1 MSLENYNIEL
11 DVFEGP
17 MDLLLYF
24 IKRDEINIYDIP
36 IARITRE
43 YLEYLDLMQTLN
55 LRVAGEFIAMAST
68 LMQIKARMLLPRF
81 SNPEDEDVEDPRS
94 ELVRKLVEYQQFKEL
109 GEELRQLEGKSI
121 GHFPRRPDLSQIDTS
136 VDAEEVLQKVTLFDI
151 LAAFKKVLD
160 RLPEGPAEHQVNK
173 LEVSIKEQTAYIY
186 SHFIKKSKI
195 RFSELAGGIQKRI
208 VLIVTFLAILEMIRT
223 QQIRVYQEGVFDDF
237 TLEKVES

>member
-1 MSLENYNIEL
+1 MEHYNIAL

-43 YLEYLDLMQTLN
+43 YLEYLDLMKTLN

-81 SNPEDEDVEDPRS
+81 SDPEDEDMEDPRT
-94 ELVRKLVEYQQFKEL
+94 ELVQKLVEYQQFKEL
-109 GEELRQLEGKSI
+109 GEELRCLEDQSI
-121 GHFPRRPDLSQIDTS
+121 GHFPRKPDLSHIDTS
-136 VDAEEVLQKVTLFDI
+136 VEPEEILQKVTLFDI

-160 RLPEGPAEHQVNK
+160 RLPEGPAEHRVQK
-173 LEVSIKEQTAYIY
+173 PEVSIKEQTEYIY
-186 SHFIKKSKI
+186 SHFIKKSKV
-195 RFSELAGGIQKRI
+195 RFSELTQNIRKRV
-208 VLIVTFLAILEMIRT
+208 VLIVTFLAILEMIRSR
-223 QQIRVYQEGVFDDF
+223 QIRVYQEGIFDDF
-237 TLEKVES
+237 MIEKVES

>member
-1 MSLENYNIEL
+1 MENYNIAL

-81 SNPEDEDVEDPRS
+81 SDPDDENMEDPRT
-94 ELVRKLVEYQQFKEL
+94 ELVQRLVEYQQFKEL
-109 GEELRQLEGKSI
+109 GEELRQLEEQSI
-121 GHFPRRPDLSQIDTS
+121 GHFPRRPDLGLIDTS
-136 VDAEEVLQKVTLFDI
+136 VEAEEILQKVTLFDI

-160 RLPEGPAEHQVNK
+160 RIPEGPSEHRVNK
-173 LEVSIKEQTAYIY
+173 LEVSIQEQTEFIY
-186 SHFIKKSKI
+186 GHFIKKSKVY
-195 RFSELAGGIQKRI
+195 FSELVKGINKRI
-208 VLIVTFLAILEMIRT
+208 VLIVTFLAILEMIRSH
-223 QQIRVYQEGVFDDF
+223 QIRVYQEGVFDDF
-237 TLEKVES
+237 TIEKVES

>member
-1 MSLENYNIEL
+1 MSDQYNIEL

-81 SNPEDEDVEDPRS
+81 SENEDETVEDPRS
-94 ELVRKLVEYQQFKEL
+94 ELVHRLVEYQQFKEL
-109 GEELRQLEGKSI
+109 GEELKQREENSI
-121 GHFPRRPDLSQIDTS
+121 GYFPRRPDPSLITTS
-136 VDAEEVLQKVTLFDI
+136 VEAEEILQKVTLFDI

-160 RLPEGPAEHQVNK
+160 RIPAGPAEHNVSRF
-173 LEVSIKEQTAYIY
+173 EVTIHEQTEYIY
-186 SHFIKKSKI
+186 SYFIKKSKI
-195 RFSELAGGIQKRI
+195 RFSDLVHKIDKRI
-208 VLIVTFLAILEMIRT
+208 VLIVTFLALLEMIRT
-223 QQIRVYQEGVFDDF
+223 RQVRIYQEGVFDDF
-237 TLEKVES
+237 TIEKVET

>member
-1 MSLENYNIEL
+1 MSDQYNIEL

-43 YLEYLDLMQTLN
+43 YLDYLDLMQTLN

-81 SNPEDEDVEDPRS
+81 SENEDESVEDPRS
-94 ELVRKLVEYQQFKEL
+94 ELVHRLVEYQQFKEL
-109 GEELRQLEGKSI
+109 GEELKQLEEDSI
-121 GHFPRRPDLSQIDTS
+121 GYFPRRPDLSLINTS
-136 VDAEEVLQKVTLFDI
+136 VDAEEILQKVTLFDI

-160 RLPEGPAEHQVNK
+160 RIPTGPAEHNVNK
-173 LEVSIKEQTAYIY
+173 FEVSIHEQTEYIY
-186 SHFIKKSKI
+186 SCFIKKSKV
-195 RFSELAGGIQKRI
+195 RFSEVVKNIDKRI
-208 VLIVTFLAILEMIRT
+208 VLIVTFLALLEMIRT
-223 QQIRVYQEGVFDDF
+223 KQVKVYQEGIFDDF
-237 TLEKVES
+237 TIEKVET

>member
-81 SNPEDEDVEDPRS
+81 SNPEDEDIEDPRS

-109 GEELRQLEGKSI
+109 GEELRQLEDQSI
-121 GHFPRRPDLSQIDTS
+121 GHFPRKPDMNHIDTS
-136 VDAEEVLQKVTLFDI
+136 VEAEEVLQKVTLFDI

-160 RLPEGPAEHQVNK
+160 RLPEGPSEHNVNK
-173 LEVSIKEQTAYIY
+173 LEVNIKEQTEYIY

-195 RFSELAGGIQKRI
+195 RFSELAKGIQKRI
-208 VLIVTFLAILEMIRT
+208 VLIVTFLAILEMIRS
-223 QQIRVYQEGVFDDF
+223 QQVRVYQEGIFDDF